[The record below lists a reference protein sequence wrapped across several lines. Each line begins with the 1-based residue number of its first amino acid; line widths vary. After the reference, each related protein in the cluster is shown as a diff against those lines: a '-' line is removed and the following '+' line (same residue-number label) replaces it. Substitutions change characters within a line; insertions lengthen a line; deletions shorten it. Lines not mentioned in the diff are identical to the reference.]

1 MPALSLT
8 RSGAGEPLVLL
19 HALGASRRAW
29 APVLPA
35 LAARFDVLAPD
46 LPGFGGSPP
55 LPADVEPS
63 PDALA
68 RTVSDLLTD
77 LGIDRPHVVGNS
89 LGGWIALEL
98 AGIRP
103 VASLALLSPA
113 GLWRRGTPRYDRVSL
128 RMSRRL
134 ARSAPT
140 VLSRIVGHPLGR
152 ALVLGQSHGRP
163 RHMTAEQARAVIHD
177 VGTCPGFDATLTA
190 TLERHYASH
199 GPLGAPVTVAFGT
212 RDLILLPWQ
221 SRHLDELP
229 RDTIVR
235 ALPRCGHFPM
245 ADDPAAVV
253 AAIIASTARATTPM
267 SHGSSAQDARHR
279 RSRRDEG
286 AGY

>member
-1 MPALSLT
+1 MTPLSLT

-35 LAARFDVLAPD
+35 LEARFDVLAPD
-46 LPGFGGSPP
+46 LPGFGDTPP
-55 LPADVEPS
+55 LPPDVEPS

-68 RTVSDLLTD
+68 WAVDGLLAD

-98 AGIRP
+98 AAIRP
-103 VASLALLSPA
+103 VVSLTLLSPA

-128 RMSRRL
+128 RTSRRL
-134 ARSAPT
+134 ARSAPA
-140 VLSRIVGHPLGR
+140 VLSRLVGHPLGR

-163 RHMTAEQARAVIHD
+163 RRMTAEQARTVIHD
-177 VGTCPGFDATLTA
+177 VGTCPGFDAALTA
-190 TLERHYASH
+190 TLERHYVSP

-229 RDTIVR
+229 SDTIVKV
-235 ALPRCGHFPM
+235 LPRCGHFPM

-253 AAIIASTARATTPM
+253 AVIVASTAGGVRARPRPFP
-267 SHGSSAQDARHR
+267 G
-279 RSRRDEG
+279 
-286 AGY
+286 